1 MMNGQEKS
9 DFGVVAE
16 KPANNGGEPSAERA
30 EPRPETKGNA
40 GQQST
45 HRAQDRARVTQA
57 LDRVRQASP
66 STTRGRSH
74 MRESRPCGSERGA
87 PSNGRP
93 YRNRCP
99 ADSAGAFIRRR
110 VGSSIRRNRSIGFAE
125 ADDCPDGYRRADSRS
140 ALNSDEAPKP
150 LPVS

>member
-1 MMNGQEKS
+1 MNIGQGRAHPPISS
-9 DFGVVAE
+9 DSLLEG
-16 KPANNGGEPSAERA
+16 NGFELSVP
-30 EPRPETKGNA
+30 
-40 GQQST
+40 
-45 HRAQDRARVTQA
+45 
-57 LDRVRQASP
+57 
-66 STTRGRSH
+66 
-74 MRESRPCGSERGA
+74 
-87 PSNGRP
+87 
-93 YRNRCP
+93 RCP